1 MGGRAQREQG
11 PKKVKPTALHV
22 EVSLEDLY
30 NGKETEIPVERH
42 RICGKC
48 KGVGGTDPNA
58 VQTCKGCKG
67 KGMRVMMLQLGP
79 GMYSQRT
86 GPCDDCGGRGQSI
99 DPAKMCKDCKGKKI
113 KKENKTL
120 MVEIDKGA
128 PNGER
133 YTKHGEG
140 DEVPEAEAGDV
151 IIIIQEKKHKLFK
164 RKGADLYLEKEI
176 TLIEALTGLDFILT
190 HLDGRKVRIQNK
202 VGEVIK
208 PDSEFTCEG
217 LGMPF
222 HKRTYQHGNLFI
234 TFKIKF
240 PTTVDEKSAN
250 LLKSA
255 LTGSGAVAGATKG
268 GKKAYAGDEQEVA
281 EVCELK
287 TYSDAHRNTDHRGGD
302 REEHHESDEDEDED
316 GHGHGGQRVGCQQ
329 Q

>member
-1 MGGRAQREQG
+1 
-11 PKKVKPTALHV
+11 VT
-22 EVSLEDLY
+22 LEDLY
-30 NGKETEIPVERH
+30 NGKETEVPIERH

-48 KGVGGTDPNA
+48 NGVGGTDPNA

-67 KGMRVMMLQLGP
+67 KGMRVMMMQLGP

-99 DPAKMCKDCKGKKI
+99 DPAKMCKD
-113 KKENKTL
+113 
-120 MVEIDKGA
+120 A
-128 PNGER
+128 PNGEK

-140 DEVPEAEAGDV
+140 DEVPDAEAGDV
-151 IIIIQEKKHKLFK
+151 IIIIQEKKHKIFK
-164 RKGADLYLEKEI
+164 RKGADLYMDKEI
-176 TLIEALTGLDFILT
+176 TLIEALTGLDFVLT

-202 VGEVIK
+202 SGDVIK
-208 PDSEFTCEG
+208 PESVFTCQG

-222 HKRTYQHGNLFI
+222 HKRTYQTGNLFI

-240 PTTVDEKSAN
+240 PTQIDEKSAN

-255 LTGSGAVAGATKG
+255 LTVAPAAVKG
-268 GKKAYAGDEQEVA
+268 GKKAAASTEEKGEVA

-287 TYSDAHRNTDHRGGD
+287 TYTDAHRNTDHRGGD
-302 REEHHESDEDEDED
+302 RDHHESDEDEDED